1 MSIWKTE
8 DFYNMVK
15 VETVTIAL
23 SSDIMD
29 IIRKMALKDYRS
41 INKQISYLLSQAI
54 KAESTGQ

>member
-1 MSIWKTE
+1 MSFMKM
-8 DFYNMVK
+8 DGCFNMVK

-23 SSDIMD
+23 SSDMMD

-41 INKQISYLLSQAI
+41 INKQIGYLLSQAI